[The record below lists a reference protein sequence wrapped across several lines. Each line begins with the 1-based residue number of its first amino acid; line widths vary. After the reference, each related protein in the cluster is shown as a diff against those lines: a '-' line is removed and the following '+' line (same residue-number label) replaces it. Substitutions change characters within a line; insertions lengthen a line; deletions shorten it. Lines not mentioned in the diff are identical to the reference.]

1 MIDND
6 HWDVSLIIRR
16 VEIIDYFQVT
26 QNQQIFTTTTIAAAT
41 DEYTLSFEISVNS
54 STRSQ
59 VKGKSDKWLPVGYS
73 S

>member
-26 QNQQIFTTTTIAAAT
+26 QNQQIFTTTKIAAAT
-41 DEYTLSFEISVNS
+41 DEYKL
-54 STRSQ
+54 
-59 VKGKSDKWLPVGYS
+59 
-73 S
+73 